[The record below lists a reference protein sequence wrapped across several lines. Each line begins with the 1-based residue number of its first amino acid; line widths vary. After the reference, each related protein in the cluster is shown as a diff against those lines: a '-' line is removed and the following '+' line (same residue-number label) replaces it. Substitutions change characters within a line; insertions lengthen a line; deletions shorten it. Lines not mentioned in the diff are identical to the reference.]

1 MTRRPN
7 QLNRPNP
14 RSAAAA
20 NESGA
25 YLMTAYRLHNEPG
38 TVELLERIRSGEIG
52 DPRIF
57 SAVFSFVASPTITAS
72 NPAYWGATPCRTSA
86 SIA

>member
-1 MTRRPN
+1 VTRRPN
-7 QLNRPNP
+7 QLLTQISC
-14 RSAAAA
+14 SAAAA

-38 TVELLERIRSGEIG
+38 TVELLIRSGEIG

-72 NPAYWGATPCRTSA
+72 KAAIGAIPCRTLA